1 MLQHISGWQTAEIR
15 RLFETYGLTLQ
26 EWDKVS
32 TDRITLTPPL
42 PLDGAAV

>member
-1 MLQHISGWQTAEIR
+1 
-15 RLFETYGLTLQ
+15 LTLQ

-42 PLDGAAV
+42 PLDGAVV